1 MRRPRKNS
9 KRSSLF
15 TAKTPE
21 GADMSA
27 IYHFQTVKNIIHGP
41 GSLEQLGDKL
51 YLLDT
56 PLKQVVLV
64 TQQAMHLLGVTAKI
78 KEQLARR
85 GIAVQTIDNVEI
97 EPTLENIERVFHEQV
112 APFAPDALI
121 AIGGGSVLD
130 AAKLFA
136 VMLTNDTP
144 LRELL
149 GIDKV
154 GNPGKPM
161 VLVPTTSGT
170 GSEVT
175 PNAIVTLPD
184 EELKIGV
191 VSRHLLPNLV
201 ILDPLLTLSL
211 PKAITAATGMD
222 AFTHSL
228 ESFISTKANP
238 ISDTFALES
247 MRLIAGSIVEAYQ
260 EPDSVRAR
268 GDMLLGSMYGGLALT
283 GAGTAAVHA
292 LAYPLGGKFHV
303 THGVANAMLLP
314 HVMAFNL
321 DSCAARLKRAACV
334 CGVALES
341 DSDEAAAGKLIEQI
355 SQWTATLNIP
365 QNLREFG
372 VAEEHLA
379 DMAVAASKVTRL
391 MANNP
396 KALSLDD
403 IQQLYR
409 CLLP

>member
-1 MRRPRKNS
+1 M
-9 KRSSLF
+9 
-15 TAKTPE
+15 TA
-21 GADMSA
+21 
-27 IYHFQTVKNIIHGP
+27 IHHFQTVKNIIHGP

-64 TQQAMHLLGVTAKI
+64 TQNAMHRLGVTDKI
-78 KEQLARR
+78 KAQFARR
-85 GIAVQTIDNVEI
+85 GIAVHMIDNVEI
-97 EPTLENIERVFHEQV
+97 EPTLENIERVFREDV

-121 AIGGGSVLD
+121 AVGGGSVLD

-144 LRELL
+144 LKELL

-154 GNPGKPM
+154 SNPGKPM

-191 VSRHLLPNLV
+191 VSRHLLPTLV

-238 ISDTFALES
+238 LSDTFALES

-260 EPDSVRAR
+260 QPDSVRAR

-341 DSDEAAAGKLIEQI
+341 DSDEVAAGKLIEQI
-355 SQWTATLNIP
+355 HTWTAILNIP
-365 QNLREFG
+365 QNLREFN

-379 DMAVAASKVTRL
+379 EMAVAASKVTRL

-396 KALSLDD
+396 KVLSLDD

-409 CLLP
+409 RLLP

>member
-1 MRRPRKNS
+1 M
-9 KRSSLF
+9 
-15 TAKTPE
+15 
-21 GADMSA
+21 
-27 IYHFQTVKNIIHGP
+27 YHFQTVKHVIHGP
-41 GSLEQLGDKL
+41 DSLASLGERL
-51 YLLDT
+51 HLLDT
-56 PLKQVVLV
+56 PLKRVVLV
-64 TQQAMHLLGVTAKI
+64 TQDAMHRLGVT
-78 KEQLARR
+78 EQVVAQLQAQS
-85 GIAVQTIDNVEI
+85 IAVTVIDNVEI
-97 EPTLENIERVFHEQV
+97 EPTLENIEGVFRSAI
-112 APFAPDALI
+112 APAAPDALI

-130 AAKLFA
+130 AAKLFS
-136 VMLTNDTP
+136 VMLSNDTP
-144 LRELL
+144 LKDML

-154 GNPGKPM
+154 AHPGRPT

-191 VSRHLLPNLV
+191 VSRHLLPTLV
-201 ILDPLLTLSL
+201 ILDANLTLGL
-211 PKAITAATGMD
+211 PKPITAATGMD
-222 AFTHSL
+222 AFTHAL

-238 ISDTFALES
+238 ISDAFALES

-260 EPDSVRAR
+260 QPGSVQAR
-268 GDMLLGSMYGGLALT
+268 SDMLLGSMYGGLALT
-283 GAGTAAVHA
+283 AAGTAAVHA

-314 HVMAFNL
+314 HVMAFNM

-334 CGVALES
+334 CDIAHPG
-341 DSDEAAAGKLIEQI
+341 DSDTLAAGKLIEQI
-355 SQWTATLNIP
+355 KQWTRVLEIP
-365 QNLREFG
+365 QNLRDFG

-391 MANNP
+391 MINNP

-403 IQQLYR
+403 IEQLYR

>member
-1 MRRPRKNS
+1 
-9 KRSSLF
+9 
-15 TAKTPE
+15 
-21 GADMSA
+21 MSA

-51 YLLDT
+51 HLLDT

-64 TQQAMHLLGVTAKI
+64 TQHAMHRLGVTEKI
-78 KEQLARR
+78 KAQFAAR
-85 GIAVQTIDNVEI
+85 GIAVHMIDNVEI
-97 EPTLENIERVFHEQV
+97 EPTLENIERVFREEV
-112 APFAPDALI
+112 APHAPDALI
-121 AIGGGSVLD
+121 AVGGGSVLD

-144 LRELL
+144 LKDLL

-161 VLVPTTSGT
+161 VLIPTTSGT

-184 EELKIGV
+184 EALKIGV
-191 VSRHLLPNLV
+191 VSRHLLPTLV

-238 ISDTFALES
+238 ISDAFALES
-247 MRLIAGSIVEAYQ
+247 MRLIAGSIVEAWQ
-260 EPDSVRAR
+260 QPDSVRAR

-314 HVMAFNL
+314 HVMAFNM
-321 DSCAARLKRAACV
+321 DSCAERLKRAACV

-341 DSDEAAAGKLIEQI
+341 DSDERAASKLIEQI
-355 SQWTATLNIP
+355 SEWTSILNIP

-379 DMAVAASKVTRL
+379 EMAVAASKVTRL

-409 CLLP
+409 RLLP